1 VTAWRDPFEFPDAA
15 GWRHGRNLSH
25 LIFHN
30 FKKTQATPRLPAPF
44 FLIDSFPQHLLS
56 DFGGFCGKMSKKIR
70 LFRAS
75 GAVLPDFFEKSKKIL
90 KPRGKWYAAR
100 APPPLRESKTYPTF
114 KFSEVTRCVI
124 KRKKFF

>member
-44 FLIDSFPQHLLS
+44 FLSTVFRSIFCPISEDSAERCRRKSGFSTLLALS
-56 DFGGFCGKMSKKIR
+56 CRIFLKK
-70 LFRAS
+70 A
-75 GAVLPDFFEKSKKIL
+75 
-90 KPRGKWYAAR
+90 
-100 APPPLRESKTYPTF
+100 
-114 KFSEVTRCVI
+114 
-124 KRKKFF
+124 KKF

>member
-1 VTAWRDPFEFPDAA
+1 
-15 GWRHGRNLSH
+15 
-25 LIFHN
+25 
-30 FKKTQATPRLPAPF
+30 
-44 FLIDSFPQHLLS
+44 
-56 DFGGFCGKMSKKIR
+56 MKI
-70 LFRAS
+70 L
-75 GAVLPDFFEKSKKIL
+75 VLADTESLYLWDFFEKSKKIL